1 MEVKKAG
8 KVSFCSMTLTN
19 NSSVWMALPKYRKS
33 LAAGILDTFETLA
46 NNGADD
52 KVAIV
57 LGHKPGARKHT
68 TDVLSFVYYSKY
80 NSLQEQ
86 SSASFSPRK
95 LERLSKEN
103 LSKLFFNTYE
113 KLKTSTEKALPSDEY
128 LVPNPKDISNSHM
141 DLLKKLDKYSIDD
154 MGFM

>member
-1 MEVKKAG
+1 MEIKKTG
-8 KVSFCSMTLTN
+8 KVSFCSMPLTT
-19 NSSVWMALPKYRKS
+19 NSSVWTALPKYSKS
-33 LAAGILDTFETLA
+33 LAAGIIDTFETLA

-57 LGHKPGARKHT
+57 LGHKHGARKHT
-68 TDVLSFVYYSKY
+68 TDVLSVVYYSKY

-103 LSKLFFNTYE
+103 LSKLFLDTYE
-113 KLKTSTEKALPSDEY
+113 KLKTSTEKAILSDDY
-128 LVPNPKDISNSHM
+128 LVSNPRDVSNSHM
-141 DLLKKLDKYSIDD
+141 ELLNKLDKYAIDD
-154 MGFM
+154 MGFA